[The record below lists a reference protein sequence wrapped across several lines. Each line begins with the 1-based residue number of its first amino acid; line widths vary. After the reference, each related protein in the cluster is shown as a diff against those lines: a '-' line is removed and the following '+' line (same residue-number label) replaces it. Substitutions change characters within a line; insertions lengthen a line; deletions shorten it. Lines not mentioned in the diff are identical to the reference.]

1 MKLWP
6 FFLAKQSHKCD
17 KSRKEQTM
25 RPRRYPYSGKRKSL
39 ERQPANSVGTKAG
52 TIKLDSS
59 SITFSGSKITINS
72 QSITGV
78 DGFI

>member
-1 MKLWP
+1 
-6 FFLAKQSHKCD
+6 
-17 KSRKEQTM
+17 M
-25 RPRRYPYSGKRKSL
+25 RPRRYPYSGGRKSL
-39 ERQPANSVGTKAG
+39 KMEPVNSVDTKAG

>member
-1 MKLWP
+1 
-6 FFLAKQSHKCD
+6 
-17 KSRKEQTM
+17 M
-25 RPRRYPYSGKRKSL
+25 RPKRYPYSGKRKSL
-39 ERQPANSVGTKAG
+39 ERQPVNSVDTKAV

-59 SITFSGSKITINS
+59 SISLSSGKIIIKG

>member
-1 MKLWP
+1 
-6 FFLAKQSHKCD
+6 
-17 KSRKEQTM
+17 M

-39 ERQPANSVGTKAG
+39 ERQPANSVGTKAV

-59 SITFSGSKITINS
+59 SISLCSSKITIKG

>member
-1 MKLWP
+1 
-6 FFLAKQSHKCD
+6 
-17 KSRKEQTM
+17 M

-39 ERQPANSVGTKAG
+39 ERQPVNSVDTKAV

-59 SITFSGSKITINS
+59 SISLSSGKITIKD